1 MIIKR
6 DLTITDV
13 PGFDSLTVERTGE
26 QPTMWAKPALSTDFP
41 WGFGLKELTELRDA
55 LTVCIE
61 EMQRAP
67 AATDQRLPRVW
78 HEGDP
83 EPVDVA
89 KVTDKDG
96 DLWRHLAAGGW
107 EYQIG
112 DSGSSWNFIITHYG
126 PLTEVLP

>member
-61 EMQRAP
+61 EMQPAP

-78 HEGDP
+78 HVGDL
-83 EPVDVA
+83 EPSGVA

-96 DLWRHLAAGGW
+96 DTWKREAEDWRFETLTDPWPRLVA
-107 EYQIG
+107 
-112 DSGSSWNFIITHYG
+112 NYG